1 MKQGD
6 FQSRQPKAPFDFNQN
21 YKILQNKKKTALKDF
36 MDKTMHNPG
45 NVQKLIVEMKRQG
58 MDNESVYL

>member
-1 MKQGD
+1 
-6 FQSRQPKAPFDFNQN
+6 
-21 YKILQNKKKTALKDF
+21 LQNKKKTALKDF

>member
-1 MKQGD
+1 
-6 FQSRQPKAPFDFNQN
+6 
-21 YKILQNKKKTALKDF
+21 